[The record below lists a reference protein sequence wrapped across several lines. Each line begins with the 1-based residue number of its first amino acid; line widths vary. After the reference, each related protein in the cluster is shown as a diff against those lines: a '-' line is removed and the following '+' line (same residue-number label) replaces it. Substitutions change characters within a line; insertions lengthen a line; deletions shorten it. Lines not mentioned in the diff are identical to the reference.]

1 MDSNGRVSNFVS
13 ALLGAGV
20 IALVVIGLGLGG
32 AFDGGGDAAGD
43 GGENTAS
50 SGAPA
55 RNVTDVSDLFE
66 RVREGVV
73 YVQVGSEPEQ
83 VGSQPEPEG
92 PPENPLED
100 LLPDPRP
107 GPREDQPPG
116 PSEPR
121 GSGSGF
127 VLDEEGFILTNQHV
141 VGDAR
146 EVQVRIGD
154 ADGLTPARVMGTDP
168 GSDLAL
174 LKVNPDDLEQ
184 ELDPLELGSSGDA
197 EVGNPAIAIG
207 SPFGLTG
214 SLTTG
219 VISALD
225 RPIRAPN
232 GFTIDGALQTDA
244 AINPGNSGGPLL
256 DASGRVIGINAQI
269 ATGTQ
274 SNSGVGFA
282 IPVDTAK
289 DVIPQLREG
298 EEIERAYL
306 GVSSGD
312 APQGG
317 ALVAEV
323 RPGDPADQG
332 GIEVGDRIVSVD
344 GQEVNESADVSALV
358 TAKRPGD
365 KVEITVQRGG
375 EEESLNVELGER
387 PEDAG

>member
-1 MDSNGRVSNFVS
+1 MESNGRVSNFVS

-32 AFDGGGDAAGD
+32 AFDGGDGAAGD

-66 RVREGVV
+66 RVRNGVV
-73 YVQVGSEPEQ
+73 FVQVGSGDPPGPSDDPLEELLPGPRNE
-83 VGSQPEPEG
+83 SPEPEG
-92 PPENPLED
+92 
-100 LLPDPRP
+100 
-107 GPREDQPPG
+107 
-116 PSEPR
+116 S

-127 VLDEEGFILTNQHV
+127 VLDEDGFILTNQHV
-141 VGDAR
+141 VADAR
-146 EVQVRIGD
+146 EVQVRIGE
-154 ADGLTPARVMGTDP
+154 ASGLTPARVMGTDP
-168 GSDLAL
+168 GSDLAV
-174 LKVNPDDLEQ
+174 LKVDPDALDE
-184 ELDPLELGSSGDA
+184 ELDPLELGASEDA

-256 DASGRVIGINAQI
+256 DAAGRVIGINAQI
-269 ATGTQ
+269 ATSTQ

-289 DVIPQLREG
+289 EVIPKLREG
-298 EEIERAYL
+298 EEIARAYL
-306 GVSSGD
+306 GVQSSD

-323 RPGDPADQG
+323 RPGDPADEG
-332 GIEVGDRIVSVD
+332 GLEAGDRIVSVD
-344 GQEVNESADVSALV
+344 GEEVNESADVSALV
-358 TAKRPGD
+358 TTKRPGD

>member
-32 AFDGGGDAAGD
+32 AFDDGGGADAAGD

-73 YVQVGSEPEQ
+73 YVQVGS
-83 VGSQPEPEG
+83 QPEPEG
-92 PPENPLED
+92 PLED

-107 GPREDQPPG
+107 GRPDQG
-116 PSEPR
+116 PSEPQ

-141 VGDAR
+141 VTDAR

-174 LKVNPDDLEQ
+174 LKVNPDDLDQ
-184 ELDPLELGSSGDA
+184 GLDPLELGSSGDA

-289 DVIPQLREG
+289 EVIPQLREG
-298 EEIERAYL
+298 KEVERAYL
-306 GVSSGD
+306 GVTSAD

>member
-1 MDSNGRVSNFVS
+1 MESKGRISNFVS

-20 IALVVIGLGLGG
+20 VALVVIGLGLGG
-32 AFDGGGDAAGD
+32 AFNGGGADAATGGD
-43 GGENTAS
+43 SDDGEGTAS

-66 RVREGVV
+66 RVSNGVV
-73 YVQVGSEPEQ
+73 YVQVGSPPDPTEPP
-83 VGSQPEPEG
+83 GG
-92 PPENPLED
+92 GLED
-100 LLPDPRP
+100 LVP
-107 GPREDQPPG
+107 GPGGERP
-116 PSEPR
+116 EPQ

-127 VLDEEGFILTNQHV
+127 LLDEEGFILTNQHV
-141 VGDAR
+141 VTDAR
-146 EVQVRIGD
+146 EVQVRVGD
-154 ADGLTPARVMGTDP
+154 ADRLSTARVMGTDP
-168 GSDLAL
+168 GSDLAV
-174 LKVNPDDLEQ
+174 LKVDPDDLDE
-184 ELDPLELGSSGDA
+184 ELDPLELGSSEDA

-225 RPIRAPN
+225 RPIQAPN

-256 DASGRVIGINAQI
+256 DARGRVIGINAQI
-269 ATGTQ
+269 ATDTR

-282 IPVDTAK
+282 IPIDMAK
-289 DVIPQLREG
+289 EVIPDLKEG
-298 EEIERAYL
+298 TEVERAYL
-306 GVSSGD
+306 GVSTTD

-323 RPGDPADQG
+323 RPGDPAQEG
-332 GIEVGDRIVSVD
+332 GVEMGDRIVSVD
-344 GQEVNESADVSALV
+344 GEEVNESADVSSLV

-365 KVEITVQRGG
+365 RIKIVVQRDG
-375 EEESLNVELGER
+375 EEESLTVELGDR
-387 PEDAG
+387 PAEAG